1 MVLVHL
7 THMIS
12 NYTTIRL
19 MMWLYNYNTDHVAD
33 LEVRSVLGHRESSVM
48 DSSVIS
54 LGKLTARVLL

>member
-1 MVLVHL
+1 
-7 THMIS
+7 MIS